1 MWGTVIKLGHT
12 MTTAHSSGGGDI
24 SRSLRLMWEGRESP
38 NRGPRPGL
46 TLDGIVTAAIELA
59 DREGLSA
66 LSMRKVAAELG
77 VGTMT
82 LYRYVPAKEELL
94 DLMLD
99 RVNGPAPG
107 HDAEHFAGLPWRQ
120 CLSEIAHGSYATYL
134 RHPWLLQVN
143 QSRPL
148 LGPNALLGFEVSLT
162 ALRSLPLTGREKVAV
177 ITTIDAFVTGLA
189 RTHVLAQQLA
199 EQSAVRDEEFWNAQ
213 APLMETALNSGAY
226 PEVFA
231 LPDDTFD
238 ITGEETF
245 AFGLDRVLDGLEV
258 YFARPE
264 AAADPVSGTGCG

>member
-1 MWGTVIKLGHT
+1 
-12 MTTAHSSGGGDI
+12 MTTTHSSGGGDI

-38 NRGPRPGL
+38 NRGPKPGL
-46 TLDGIVTAAIELA
+46 TLDGIVAAAIELA

-99 RVNGPAPG
+99 QVNGPDPG
-107 HDAEHFAGLPWRQ
+107 QTTEHFANLPWRT

-148 LGPNALLGFEVSLT
+148 LGPNALLGFENSLT
-162 ALRSLPLTGREKVAV
+162 ALRSLPLTGQEKVLV
-177 ITTIDAFVTGLA
+177 ITTLDAFVTGLA

-199 EQSAVRDEEFWNAQ
+199 EQSAMRDEEFWNAQ

-231 LPDDTFD
+231 LPDNTFD

-258 YFARPE
+258 YFGRPD
-264 AAADPVSGTGCG
+264 AAGDPDPVSGNGCG